1 MKVEIRQFKPEVRED
16 GGVRKITGRPIVFNS
31 LSEDLGG
38 FREIIAPGAIE
49 FSDDL
54 RADFGHDSKYILGTR
69 SKGTLAV
76 TVDESGVSMEAIPP
90 DTQWARDLMVSVERG
105 DIEQGSFAFDVL
117 PGGQKW
123 TREGK
128 QDIRTLT
135 KILVSRLTVTAN
147 PAYTDTSIQVRSA
160 AEVAAEIPAQEESAG
175 QAAPPAQSGGVG
187 IDLLRR
193 MQDQFERENQ

>member
-38 FREIIAPGAIE
+38 FREKIAPGAIE

-54 RADFGHDSKYILGTR
+54 RADFAHDSKYILGTH
-69 SKGTLAV
+69 SKGTLEVAI
-76 TVDESGVSMEAIPP
+76 DAEGVSMAALPP
-90 DTQWARDLMVSVERG
+90 DTQWARDLMESIVRG

-117 PGGQKW
+117 PGGQTW

-128 QDIRTLT
+128 QSIRTLT
-135 KILVSRLTVTAN
+135 KILVSRLTVTSN

-160 AEVAAEIPAQEESAG
+160 AEVAAEIPVMESAG
-175 QAAPPAQSGGVG
+175 QAAPPAQSGGVSL
-187 IDLLRR
+187 DLLRR
-193 MQDQFERENQ
+193 MQDQIDRENQ